1 MIYVLS
7 PKERKE
13 LRSIVDS
20 YSKLIKDAEAQII
33 ELAPATPP
41 PKEPNQ
47 KDFDEWLASG
57 SQEWRDARER
67 RSELI
72 RAQAE
77 ARAEYL
83 RSVYDAHFAKLGSDP
98 DAIVKSACEEI
109 DAYIVERYNFYE
121 ESRTTGISEY
131 GTRISSFKAYDVRA
145 TESGL
150 LLDADAVI
158 SDLSSSVVSRH
169 IKALGDD
176 KERIA
181 LINEYLVK
189 AVAESAYT
197 SSEVGELGGEVM
209 VEKKKKATTEER
221 VTELITYPKDYVT
234 TVDRVSKQIF
244 NNELTRPLEAD
255 AGALWEVRLDG
266 SKSGKVFARVAIDYK
281 ELIES
286 GKLTHLPTLTAKH
299 YIVHDAII
307 TQILAGNRKMSYE
320 MIYRAMTGKV
330 TGKVEVPEDMIAFID
345 ESLLLF
351 SSRVQLKYKGKN
363 PDGDE
368 IDVDFDE
375 PLITFNRAS
384 ARLNGKLVGKVVVI
398 PEDTRFDPLLLKWA
412 RANGNEI
419 DTRDIRL
426 LDVPRLNNVDE
437 SLLLKMCLY
446 RRIVKMRNT
455 FERVKKS
462 RTELAENL
470 RTIRY
475 DYIYEALNLE
485 SPDANK
491 RRLVKDKIDRCMSY
505 WKESGLITDYEH
517 KRDKAAGNNFYAVTV
532 SFMPKQ

>member
-1 MIYVLS
+1 MIYELS

-13 LRSIVDS
+13 LRSIVEG
-20 YSKLIKDAEAQII
+20 YSKLIKDVEAQII
-33 ELAPATPP
+33 ELAPATPRP
-41 PKEPNQ
+41 DDIKL
-47 KDFDEWLASG
+47 FDEWLSSG

-72 RAQAE
+72 RAQSE

-83 RSVYDAHFAKLGSDP
+83 RSVYDAHFAKLGNDP
-98 DAIVKSACEEI
+98 DAIVKNACEEI
-109 DAYIVERYNFYE
+109 DAYIVARYNDYE
-121 ESRTTGISEY
+121 ETRTTGISEY
-131 GTRISSFKAYDVRA
+131 GTRVTSFSARDVRA

-150 LLDADAVI
+150 LLDADAI
-158 SDLSSSVVSRH
+158 ITDLSSSVVSRH

-181 LINEYLVK
+181 IINEYLVK
-189 AVAESAYT
+189 AVAESPYT
-197 SSEVGELGGEVM
+197 SSEVGELCGEVV
-209 VEKKKKATTEER
+209 VEKKKKKTTEEAL
-221 VTELITYPKDYVT
+221 TELITYPKDYVT

-244 NNELTRPLEAD
+244 SNELTRPLDAEA
-255 AGALWEVRLDG
+255 GSLWEVRLDG
-266 SKSGKVFARVAIDYK
+266 SKSGKVFARAAIDYK

-307 TQILAGNRKMSYE
+307 TQLLAGNRKMSYE

-330 TGKVEVPEDMIAFID
+330 TGKVEVPDDMIEFID

-375 PLITFNRAS
+375 PLVTFNRAS
-384 ARLNGKLVGKVVVI
+384 ARLNGKLVGKVVVV

-412 RANGNEI
+412 RVNGNEI
-419 DTRDIRL
+419 DTRDITL
-426 LDVPRLNNVDE
+426 LDVPRLNNGDE

-446 RRIVKMRNT
+446 RRLFTMRNA

-462 RTELAENL
+462 KQELAENL

-475 DYIYEALNLE
+475 DFVYDALGISE
-485 SPDANK
+485 PNK
-491 RRLVKDKIDRCMSY
+491 DKRKLIKDKIDRCMSY
-505 WKESGLITDYEH
+505 WKEKGFIADYEH
-517 KRDKAAGNNFYAVTV
+517 RKDKAAGNQYYAVV
-532 SFMPKQ
+532 VWFMPRE